1 MYSKTNGQKQES
13 IFVGQLKKSDANTGI
28 KDNKVT
34 IAYREA
40 NTGIENNKL
49 IMGYRKVT
57 HCNVDDWIKIISTLA
72 KAMIQELLSGAIL
85 MKHIKMT
92 V

>member
-1 MYSKTNGQKQES
+1 MYSKTNEQKMES
-13 IFVGQLKKSDANTGI
+13 IFVGQLKKSDANIQI

-40 NTGIENNKL
+40 NTGIENKVT
-49 IMGYRKVT
+49 MGYREVT

-72 KAMIQELLSGAIL
+72 KVTIQELLSGAIP
-85 MKHIKMT
+85 MKYIKMT